1 MHSKKIG
8 IIIMGVSGVG
18 KTTIGRLL
26 SEEKGIPF
34 FDADEYHSA
43 ENIQKMSAGLP
54 LDDADRKGWLLALN
68 ILLLEE
74 LKTNSCILSCS
85 ALKKSYREILM
96 MGLEQQIKFVF
107 LKGSYEKILEQMK
120 SREGHFIP
128 PSLLQSQ
135 FDTLEKP
142 LDAITISIHKHPEEI
157 VSEICHEL
165 FEKSEIG
172 IVGLGVMGK
181 SLCRNFSQKGF
192 RISMYNRFVEGKEEA
207 VAENFKNEYPELE
220 PSQAFEEME
229 AFIKS
234 LQKPRKIILMVNAG
248 NPVDQVIAES
258 VKYLSKGDLILDGGN
273 SYFHDTIQRQK
284 DLAAKGIFFIGCG
297 ISGGEEGALKGPSLM
312 PGGDEE
318 AYDIIRPYLN
328 AIAARDK
335 EGKPCCSYMG
345 ESGSGHFVKMVH
357 NGIEYAEM
365 QLLAEL
371 YGIALAGGKDPD
383 AIADL
388 LETWK
393 GAATGSYLLDIT
405 SSILREKENG
415 DWLVNK
421 IIDQASNKGTGNW
434 ATIEMSREGI
444 PATLIATALF
454 ARYLSAY
461 KILRTGLE
469 GALEKKAVGLMLDE
483 QVLRA
488 AYEFA
493 RIINH
498 FQGFWLIGEIFRKQ
512 GWKADFS
519 EIARIWTNGCII
531 RSGLMQELVTEF
543 EKDSNLFLSSFF
555 IEKLQQLRPSLTKL
569 VSSAIAE
576 ELAVPCFSEAV
587 NFINAL
593 ATGKSTAN
601 LIQAQRDYF
610 GAHTYQRYDGK
621 PEQYFHHQWPA
632 DV

>member
-1 MHSKKIG
+1 MFSKKIG

-18 KTTIGRLL
+18 KSTIGRLL
-26 SEEKGIPF
+26 SAEKGIPF
-34 FDADEYHSA
+34 FDADDYHSP

-54 LDDADRKGWLLALN
+54 LDDGDRKGWLLALHN
-68 ILLLEE
+68 LLQEE
-74 LKTNSCILSCS
+74 LITNSCILSCS

-96 MGLEQQIKFVF
+96 QGLEQQIKFVF
-107 LKGSYEKILEQMK
+107 LKGSYEKVMEQIK

-157 VSEICHEL
+157 ISEICHEL

-207 VAENFKNEYPELE
+207 VAQNFKNEFSELE

-229 AFIKS
+229 SFIKS

-248 NPVDQVIAES
+248 KPVDLVIEDS

-273 SYFHDTIQRQK
+273 SFFHDTIQRQK
-284 DLAAKGIFFIGCG
+284 ELADKGIFFIGCG

-312 PGGDEE
+312 PGGDVE

-335 EGKPCCSYMG
+335 HGKPCCSYMG
-345 ESGSGHFVKMVH
+345 ESGSGHLVKMVH

-371 YGIALAGGKDPD
+371 YGIGLAGEKDPD
-383 AIADL
+383 TIAGM

-393 GAATGSYLLDIT
+393 GVDTGSYLLDIT
-405 SSILREKENG
+405 CSILREKEKG
-415 DWLVNK
+415 EWLVNK

-461 KILRTGLE
+461 KTLRTDLE
-469 GALEKKAVGLMLDE
+469 NAFGKNQIKLVLDE
-483 QVLRA
+483 QVLRS
-488 AYEFA
+488 AYELA

-531 RSGLMQELVTEF
+531 RSGLMQELVTVF
-543 EKDSNLFLSSFF
+543 EKDNNLFLSAFF
-555 IEKLQQLRPSLTKL
+555 MQKLQQLRPALTKL
-569 VSSAIAE
+569 VSSAIAQ

-593 ATGKSTAN
+593 TTGKSTAN
-601 LIQAQRDYF
+601 IIQAQRDYF
-610 GAHTYQRYDGK
+610 GAHTFQRYDAK